1 MSTVERRGGGGAR
14 TAARR
19 AGGGACGGISACWVH
34 CVASVTIPRNP
45 LLQTWSGG
53 QGRCLQPALQR
64 RPEWLP
70 IVRLVP
76 CRCQQQVAR
85 PRKRATGRQ
94 RIDPGRF
101 RLPHDSKV
109 DRRPHGSDAAKL
121 TPDRHRGLLR
131 ALKDAPAVAVFAM
144 ATAATQRNGWTWA
157 VGLDNFGFDYPLRAL
172 VSGPYLGGQ
181 GEKEAMYPLRYT
193 DSTGGCSPA
202 RRPARCISS
211 VPRRSTPSGR

>member
-1 MSTVERRGGGGAR
+1 MLGPLRGLRYHTEESAAPDLVGWPGPVPPAG
-14 TAARR
+14 TAAPTR
-19 AGGGACGGISACWVH
+19 
-34 CVASVTIPRNP
+34 VAAN
-45 LLQTWSGG
+45 
-53 QGRCLQPALQR
+53 
-64 RPEWLP
+64 
-70 IVRLVP
+70 
-76 CRCQQQVAR
+76 QVAR

-172 VSGPYLGGQ
+172 VAGPYLGGND
-181 GEKEAMYPLRYT
+181 EKEAMYPLRYT